1 MIIRLAYFQP
11 LGTNQQITQEEHKK
25 KKQQQQPNK
34 NKNKKKRCFCWVTTI
49 LYNYGVMQAPLL
61 INYKIKG

>member
-1 MIIRLAYFQP
+1 MIIRLVYFQP

-34 NKNKKKRCFCWVTTI
+34 NKNKKKK
-49 LYNYGVMQAPLL
+49 GVFA
-61 INYKIKG
+61 G

>member
-1 MIIRLAYFQP
+1 MIIRLVYFQP

-25 KKQQQQPNK
+25 KTTTTTEQKQKQ
-34 NKNKKKRCFCWVTTI
+34 KKKRCFCWVTTI
-49 LYNYGVMQAPLL
+49 LYNYGVTQAPLL